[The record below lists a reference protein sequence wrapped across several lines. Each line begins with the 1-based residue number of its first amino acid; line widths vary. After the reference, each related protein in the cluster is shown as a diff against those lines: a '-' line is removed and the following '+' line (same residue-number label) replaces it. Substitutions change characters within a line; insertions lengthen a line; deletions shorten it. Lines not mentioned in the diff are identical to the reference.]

1 MKQKMIYI
9 VLLAAGIYMPAPSKE
24 CGKVCLG
31 VEMKQLAPVP
41 VLQKKKP
48 AVAAEDISS
57 IPASPLTR
65 AAFNL

>member
-1 MKQKMIYI
+1 MKQKMVYI
-9 VLLAAGIYMPAPSKE
+9 VLLVAGIYLPAPSKE
-24 CGKVCLG
+24 CGKVCPG
-31 VEMKQLAPVP
+31 VEMKQVAPAQV
-41 VLQKKKP
+41 VQKKP